1 MSGLRDTVRIGLWG
15 VGICVV
21 WAIIGRF
28 LQENALANTAAQA
41 VFSEWACGRLGVA
54 WSDPLRDPPEPRI
67 IAGRVLRGAILGLA
81 AAVAVLAVATV
92 SGAAKVVS
100 LHGSLAP
107 SAVGVAVAAF
117 SAMRSELLEHGLV
130 LRLLASVKNEPVKIA
145 VCALA
150 SGAVAFGMSV
160 QSTPSEIAATTAAGA
175 AFGTLWLT
183 ERGAWMAWGARAAW
197 IFATTAGV
205 HGAIADVEVSSGE
218 SLLGARPAVAATTLL
233 AVAAVALGLRKLR
246 KANAPQTR
254 PRSI

>member
-1 MSGLRDTVRIGLWG
+1 MSQLRDTVRVGLWG
-15 VGICVV
+15 AGICVV
-21 WAIIGRF
+21 WAVIGRF

-67 IAGRVLRGAILGLA
+67 IAGRVLRGVVLGLV
-81 AAVAVLAVATV
+81 AAVLVLAVATV

-100 LHGSLAP
+100 VHGSLSP
-107 SAVGVAVAAF
+107 LGVGLAVAAF
-117 SAMRSELLEHGLV
+117 SAMRSELVEHGLV
-130 LRLLASVKNEPVKIA
+130 LRLLAPVKNEPVKIA

-150 SGAVAFGMSV
+150 SGAMAFGMST
-160 QSTPSEIAATTAAGA
+160 QATPSEVAATAAAGA

-183 ERGAWMAWGARAAW
+183 ERGAWVAWGARAAW

-205 HGAIADVEVSSGE
+205 HGAIADVEVPAAA

-233 AVAAVALGLRKLR
+233 AAVAVALGLRKMR
-246 KANAPQTR
+246 RAGVAPTGAGTV
-254 PRSI
+254 

>member
-1 MSGLRDTVRIGLWG
+1 MSPLRDTVRVGLWG
-15 VGICVV
+15 AAICVV

-54 WSDPLRDPPEPRI
+54 WSDPLRDPPEPRA
-67 IAGRVLRGAILGLA
+67 IAGRVLRGVILGLGA
-81 AAVAVLAVATV
+81 SVVVLAVATV

-100 LHGSLAP
+100 VHGSLSP
-107 SAVGVAVAAF
+107 LAVGLAVAAF
-117 SAMRSELLEHGLV
+117 SAMRSELVEHGLV
-130 LRLLASVKNEPVKIA
+130 LRLLAPVKNEPVKIA

-160 QSTPSEIAATTAAGA
+160 QATPSEIAATTAAGA

-183 ERGAWMAWGARAAW
+183 ERGAWVAWGARAAW

-205 HGAIADVEVSSGE
+205 HGAIADVEVSSAE

-233 AVAAVALGLRKLR
+233 AVAAVALGLRHLR
-246 KANAPQTR
+246 RAPR
-254 PRSI
+254 LRHAPRAI